1 MKLLTLWT
9 VMLAG
14 VLLVSVPA
22 MAQLS
27 VPVLSPGTNV
37 NGTAEDV
44 CATGNQDLGVD
55 IPIQAAVPITA
66 PVTTGALGPATSTTN
81 PAVTQTAAEYS
92 EESAD
97 VTDSCNDTSLT
108 NDAETNPTQ
117 ELEQQADS
125 GDLDNS
131 SDSSV
136 TGDGNVV
143 CSPVQQDGDTG
154 NSLNGQAIQGADTQS
169 EDTELGG
176 INTDDAPEAPAD
188 CAPTN
193 QESLASS

>member
-55 IPIQAAVPITA
+55 VPIQVAAPVTA
-66 PVTTGALGPATSTTN
+66 PVTTALGDATSTTN

-97 VTDSCNDTSLT
+97 INDSCNDTSLS
-108 NDAETNPTQ
+108 NDEDTNPSQ

-154 NSLNGQAIQGADTQS
+154 NSVNGQAIQGADTQS

-176 INTDDAPEAPAD
+176 IGTEDAPEAPTD